1 MGVCDVPGVSQ
12 VCNTAAD
19 QASSLVTA
27 PFQWIADALGATAKA
42 MIEVTW
48 QVIDQTTLV
57 DLTSG
62 EFTKVYNLI
71 FGIAIFVMLGFFLL
85 QVIGGMLRREPAAL
99 TRAIVGLA
107 KSVLGSF
114 LAVTLLATALEIT
127 DRLATGIITAA
138 GTTTAEM
145 GDRLAVLAGSLTAVS
160 TRNPSVGIIVTII
173 LASLMICATFLVWL
187 SMLARKA
194 LLLIAVVLAP
204 LALAGASWD
213 HTRGWVGRWASFV
226 IALIVS
232 KLVVVVI
239 FLLATSMVSSPI
251 EADLAGISDP
261 LTGVV
266 LLLIAGFAPYLA
278 YKAISFMGFD
288 MYHAM
293 SAEQEAKHALNR
305 PIPMPVRQPT
315 SKPQQVLS
323 GSQEKGGGTP
333 PPAAPQP
340 PPNTGA
346 PAASG
351 TSAAAGPV
359 AAGVVVGA
367 AVAEQTA
374 TVGPRVGEAVGAVG
388 QQQAEAA
395 HSQTATSEGSRLSD
409 EPAPPPS
416 TPMPKVAD
424 PTLAP
429 HGGGRS

>member
-1 MGVCDVPGVSQ
+1 MIAMGVCDVPGVSQ

-204 LALAGASWD
+204 LALAGASWI
-213 HTRGWVGRWASFV
+213 T
-226 IALIVS
+226 
-232 KLVVVVI
+232 
-239 FLLATSMVSSPI
+239 
-251 EADLAGISDP
+251 
-261 LTGVV
+261 
-266 LLLIAGFAPYLA
+266 
-278 YKAISFMGFD
+278 
-288 MYHAM
+288 
-293 SAEQEAKHALNR
+293 
-305 PIPMPVRQPT
+305 
-315 SKPQQVLS
+315 
-323 GSQEKGGGTP
+323 
-333 PPAAPQP
+333 PAA
-340 PPNTGA
+340 G
-346 PAASG
+346 
-351 TSAAAGPV
+351 SADGP
-359 AAGVVVGA
+359 
-367 AVAEQTA
+367 
-374 TVGPRVGEAVGAVG
+374 
-388 QQQAEAA
+388 
-395 HSQTATSEGSRLSD
+395 LS
-409 EPAPPPS
+409 
-416 TPMPKVAD
+416 
-424 PTLAP
+424 
-429 HGGGRS
+429 